1 MSRADKKLHFPR
13 TAYPKLETIRPKADV
28 LCCAGPG
35 RAEMKFHGSSI
46 VDFDSARGGISLETE
61 KTEGGTSSRLM
72 LTRATLRDSGNYTCV
87 PTGAISA
94 SVQVHVL
101 NGKYSK

>member
-1 MSRADKKLHFPR
+1 MIKFTTLNNFNFR
-13 TAYPKLETIRPKADV
+13 
-28 LCCAGPG
+28 
-35 RAEMKFHGSSI
+35 FHGSSI

-72 LTRATLRDSGNYTCV
+72 LTRAALRDSGNYTCV
-87 PTGAISA
+87 PAGAVSA

-101 NGKYSK
+101 SNGSLL

>member
-1 MSRADKKLHFPR
+1 M
-13 TAYPKLETIRPKADV
+13 
-28 LCCAGPG
+28 
-35 RAEMKFHGSSI
+35 

-61 KTEGGTSSRLM
+61 KTETGTSSRLM

-87 PTGAISA
+87 PSGAISA

-101 NGKYSK
+101 NGELDDMMTICTCFVPRAIVVIGLINRSYRKSENYVLFVSN

>member
-1 MSRADKKLHFPR
+1 M
-13 TAYPKLETIRPKADV
+13 
-28 LCCAGPG
+28 
-35 RAEMKFHGSSI
+35 

-61 KTEGGTSSRLM
+61 KTETGTSSRLM

-87 PTGAISA
+87 PSGAISA

-101 NGKYSK
+101 NGELDDMMFNVFMFCTSRNCGNCDNQS